1 MVSSQVVAGV
11 IRLGFRRVVKAGYDL
26 AGEVADK
33 VYKAVD
39 TIFEN
44 SDFDITS
51 HCVVASNAAA
61 AGESVARAVIDAL
74 NLERRRPLR
83 SIAAGYSSRPAS
95 KRPRLRIHELH
106 FSENQCGKLRA
117 REECVS
123 VKFPLAL
130 S

>member
-1 MVSSQVVAGV
+1 MTKKFWEMVISQSVAGV
-11 IRLGFRRVVKAGYDL
+11 IRLGFRRVVKARYDL

-33 VYKAVD
+33 VLKAID
-39 TIFEN
+39 KTFEN

-83 SIAAGYSSRPAS
+83 SIAAGHSSRPVR

-106 FSENQCGKLRA
+106 FSQNQCGMLKA
-117 REECVS
+117 RRNVS
-123 VKFPLAL
+123 A
-130 S
+130 